1 VNCLLNTYDD
11 TVRAVN
17 RWQPAQHDSDKLTY
31 TDDLLRYL
39 KKEMN
44 STASYTY
51 MPREKISVLK
61 QEDAKLC
68 DISVALRAVGIK
80 IQKDLTDKSDV
91 ERLIA
96 QLVVYKSGYD
106 DLIVVLVGSTDEQAF
121 EYLKIQL
128 STIKDNS
135 YSAQQRIKLIRK
147 K

>member
-1 VNCLLNTYDD
+1 LLNTYDD

-96 QLVVYKSGYD
+96 QLVGYKSGYD